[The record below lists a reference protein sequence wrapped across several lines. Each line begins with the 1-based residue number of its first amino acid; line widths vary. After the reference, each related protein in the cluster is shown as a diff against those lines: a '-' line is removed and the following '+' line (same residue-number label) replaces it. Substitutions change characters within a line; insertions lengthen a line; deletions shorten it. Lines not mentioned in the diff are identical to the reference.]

1 MIYLICCFWYFSYP
15 DHISLKKEKTGGLFK
30 MHVTHGSGRG
40 QGLPG
45 IDCLGTSCLDVLGP
59 GYSRL
64 GNYPNFLKMCENILS
79 NSYQFP

>member
-1 MIYLICCFWYFSYP
+1 
-15 DHISLKKEKTGGLFK
+15 